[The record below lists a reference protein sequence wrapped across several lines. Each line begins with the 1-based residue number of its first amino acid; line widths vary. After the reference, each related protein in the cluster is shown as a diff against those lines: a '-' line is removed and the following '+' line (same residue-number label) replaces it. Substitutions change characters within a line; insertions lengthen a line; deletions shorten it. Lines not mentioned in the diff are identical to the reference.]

1 MLKNICLLSELLF
14 PEWLQNLFFAG
25 LILVDFACHFL
36 KRKNFFHQFFFFSFL
51 HKCSTSTL
59 HRMCKNIDFSLTRI
73 LSYKDRICPY
83 TGIYR
88 SENISILEH
97 FSQCYN
103 TIIFTYFICTLH
115 KSWCFPLRI
124 SLINVNKSSDT
135 RGFVHI
141 YYSNF

>member
-1 MLKNICLLSELLF
+1 MFIVRTSFPGMAPKLIFHWINSRGFCLS
-14 PEWLQNLFFAG
+14 FAKTQK
-25 LILVDFACHFL
+25 FL
-36 KRKNFFHQFFFFSFL
+36 PTIFFFSFL

>member
-1 MLKNICLLSELLF
+1 MYEYCSLKAFASLDCQQEASSQNNYYSVLKKITFLSELLF

-25 LILVDFACHFL
+25 LILVDFACHSL
-36 KRKNFFHQFFFFSFL
+36 KRKNFFQQFFFFSFL

-115 KSWCFPLRI
+115 KS
-124 SLINVNKSSDT
+124 
-135 RGFVHI
+135 
-141 YYSNF
+141 